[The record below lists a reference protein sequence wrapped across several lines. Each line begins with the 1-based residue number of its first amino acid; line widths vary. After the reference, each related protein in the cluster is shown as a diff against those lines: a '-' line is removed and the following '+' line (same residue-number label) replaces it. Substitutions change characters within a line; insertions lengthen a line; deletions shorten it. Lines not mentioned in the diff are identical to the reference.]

1 MRMAIVIVTASLAP
15 LASGGVGPIS
25 PFTETFEGGAANW
38 RNANGTTE
46 LDWFASG
53 GPDGSAYASG
63 VLNLSGAS
71 GFFPP
76 TFMRAQEN
84 FDSSGGAFVG
94 NWIAAGVVGFAFD
107 IRHDLPE
114 PITITTRFATPD
126 NNPGAS
132 TESPFMVMPNTWTR
146 ITLDL
151 TPDSPDIISFG
162 SGDYQMVFED
172 IGRIQFGLNVPA
184 SLAGQNIDGRF
195 DIDNAGVIVPAPGS
209 LALALGLGLLAR
221 RRR

>member
-1 MRMAIVIVTASLAP
+1 MHKTIAIVIASAG
-15 LASGGVGPIS
+15 AHVWGGAGPIV
-25 PFTETFEGGAANW
+25 PFTETFEGGPANW
-38 RNANGTTE
+38 RNANGAMGV
-46 LDWFASG
+46 DWFETG
-53 GPDGSAYASG
+53 GPDGSAYVSS

-76 TFMRAQEN
+76 TFMRAQDD
-84 FDSSGGAFVG
+84 FDSSNLAFVG
-94 NWIAAGVVGFAFD
+94 NWIESGVIGFAFD

-114 PITITTRFATPD
+114 PITITTRFATTD

-151 TPDSPDIISFG
+151 TPGSPDIISFG
-162 SGDYQMVFED
+162 SGNYTRVFED
-172 IGRIQFGLNVPA
+172 IGRIQFGLNVPT
-184 SLAGQNIDGRF
+184 SLAGQDIDGRF
-195 DIDNAGVIVPAPGS
+195 DIDNAGVVIPAPGS
-209 LALALGLGLLAR
+209 LALAGGLGLMAR